1 MRYEKQD
8 TSPADQELLE
18 KNLVLEKRI
27 QELEHSESE
36 RKQVEKEALANQLK
50 FQQTLIDT
58 IPHPIFFKDAEGRFV
73 GCNRAYEREFG
84 TTRDY
89 MIGKTV
95 LDLDYLPMNER
106 QRFQEED
113 MRAIREVGRYSYEL
127 PIVYADRQIHMT
139 LYSVDGFALADGKPG
154 GLIGMLVDI
163 TERKRAEQLEKE
175 RVEGELRIAYNIQ
188 ANMLPKIFPPFP
200 EMAHVSLYATMKPAR
215 MVAGDFFDFFV
226 LQDKNLCFCIGDVS
240 GKGVPAALFMV
251 NTMNVLRQ
259 QSTRN
264 PSLDQVFHQANA
276 VLCSGNEESMFVTL
290 FMGILNTKTGHLEY
304 ISAGHNPPLISLGER
319 DFEFLKVEPSLLM
332 GISEDSS
339 YRSCKT
345 VMEPGDMLFLYT
357 DGVTEAMNADQELFG
372 NDRTIYALNALKGKP
387 VRKVVQGMREAI
399 DAFTA
404 GAQASDDV
412 AMMAVT
418 LTTL

>member
-8 TSPADQELLE
+8 TSKADQKLLE
-18 KNLVLEKRI
+18 KILALEKRI

-36 RKQVEKEALANQLK
+36 HKKVEKEALANQLK

-58 IPHPIFFKDAEGRFV
+58 IPHPIFFKDVEGRFV

-84 TTRDY
+84 TSRDY

-95 LDLDYLPMNER
+95 LDLDYLPMDER

-127 PIVYADRQIHMT
+127 PIVYADGQIHMT

-163 TERKRAEQLEKE
+163 TERNRAEQIEKE

-188 ANMLPKIFPPFP
+188 ANMLPKTFPPFP

-226 LQDKNLCFCIGDVS
+226 LKDKHLCFCIGDVS
-240 GKGVPAALFMV
+240 GKGVPASLFMV
-251 NTMNVLRQ
+251 NTMNILRH
-259 QSTRN
+259 QSSRN

-276 VLCSGNEESMFVTL
+276 MLCSGNEESMFVTL
-290 FMGILNTKTGHLEY
+290 FMGILNTKTGQLEY
-304 ISAGHNPPLISLGER
+304 ISAGHNPPLISLGGR
-319 DFEFLKVEPSLLM
+319 NFEFLKVEPNLMM
-332 GISEDSS
+332 GISEESS
-339 YRSCKT
+339 YHSHKT
-345 VMEPGDMLFLYT
+345 IMGPGDMLFLYT

-372 NDRTIYALNALKGKP
+372 NDRTTYALNALKGKP
-387 VRKVVQGMREAI
+387 VREVIQGMREAI
-399 DAFTA
+399 DGFTA

-412 AMMAVT
+412 AMLAVT
-418 LTTL
+418 LTAL

>member
-1 MRYEKQD
+1 MGYEKQD
-8 TSPADQELLE
+8 TSRTNQELLE
-18 KNLVLEKRI
+18 ENFALKQRI

-36 RKQVEKEALANQLK
+36 RKQVEKEALTNRLI

-58 IPHPIFFKDAEGRFV
+58 IPHPIFFKDVGGRFV

-84 TTRDY
+84 ITRAY

-95 LDLDYLPMNER
+95 LDLDYLPIDER

-127 PIVYADRQIHMT
+127 PIVYADGQIHMT
-139 LYSVDGFALADGKPG
+139 LYSVDGFTLADGKPG

-175 RVEGELRIAYNIQ
+175 RVESELRIAYKIQ
-188 ANMLPKIFPPFP
+188 ANMLPRTFPPFP
-200 EMAHVSLYATMKPAR
+200 EMAHVNLYATMEPAW

-226 LQDKNLCFCIGDVS
+226 LKDKHLCFCIGDVS

-251 NTMNVLRQ
+251 NTMNILRH

-264 PSLDQVFHQANA
+264 PSLDQVFHHANA
-276 VLCSGNEESMFVTL
+276 MLCSGNDESMFVTL
-290 FMGILNTKTGHLEY
+290 FMGILDTKTGQLEY
-304 ISAGHNPPLISLGER
+304 ISAGHNPPLISLGGR
-319 DFEFLKVEPSLLM
+319 NFEFLKVEPSPIM
-332 GISEDSS
+332 GISEESS
-339 YRSCKT
+339 YRSHKT
-345 VMEPGDMLFLYT
+345 VMAPGDMLFLYT
-357 DGVTEAMNADQELFG
+357 DGVTEAMNADLELFG
-372 NDRTIYALNALKGKP
+372 NDRTTHALNALKGKP
-387 VRKVVQGMREAI
+387 VREVIQGMREAI
-399 DAFTA
+399 DGFTA

-412 AMMAVT
+412 TMLAVT
-418 LTTL
+418 LTAL